1 MPEPLQLVDNEEVEA
16 VIALRAML
24 FPAPKVFPRRTTG
37 TAAST
42 CLCRLCQRRA
52 GRALK
57 GPAGPLLE
65 PRSPLKAEA
74 RPRVS
79 LRASAPAGEV
89 SGHVLSQMQP
99 AGLQTTCSMHQG
111 LSQSR
116 GSWLMVREVQGVEAS
131 CSLLQACGLR
141 PMVGKVYRAPRS
153 RPLAAPFKHGAAARG
168 ARWAPVVER
177 ERESERASERAS
189 VCVEAS
195 CGLLQARRRGSWLAA
210 GTGEREREREHDS
223 QHDSQHDS
231 HVCQASPA

>member
-1 MPEPLQLVDNEEVEA
+1 MTAKNAEKSTLHSSLCTEHFAVPLESSPNSCKQQACSACRAVWTVRIRCSRLKPIISQKWHKYGVPPSERNSRSCATSAMPEPLQLVDNEEVEA
-16 VIALRAML
+16 VTALRAML

-99 AGLQTTCSMHQG
+99 AGLQTTCNMHQG

-141 PMVGKVYRAPRS
+141 PMVGKV
-153 RPLAAPFKHGAAARG
+153 
-168 ARWAPVVER
+168 
-177 ERESERASERAS
+177 
-189 VCVEAS
+189 
-195 CGLLQARRRGSWLAA
+195 
-210 GTGEREREREHDS
+210 
-223 QHDSQHDS
+223 
-231 HVCQASPA
+231 